1 MEYKIKD
8 FHNEGDKKLVGFFV
22 KDSSGAELLIDKKV
36 DLVDGKTDE
45 KYVEEAM
52 ALCKAEVDEWASSR
66 AIIGKQWNPDT
77 NSFVQPEVS
86 EEGE

>member
-22 KDSSGAELLIDKKV
+22 KDSSGAELIDKKV

-77 NSFVQPEVS
+77 NSFVETEESPE
-86 EEGE
+86 